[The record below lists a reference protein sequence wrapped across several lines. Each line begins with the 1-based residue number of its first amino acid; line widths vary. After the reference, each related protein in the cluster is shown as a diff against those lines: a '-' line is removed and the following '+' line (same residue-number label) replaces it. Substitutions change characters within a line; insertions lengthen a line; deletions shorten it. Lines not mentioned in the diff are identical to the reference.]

1 MTVAIEGILVVDK
14 EKGMTSH
21 DVVGLVR
28 KRFAIKKVGHAGTLD
43 PAATGVLVLLLGK
56 ATKLSGSLMNEE
68 KEYTATMKLG
78 ERTDSGDA
86 DGKVIAEK
94 DVNISEDEIRRA
106 VLSFSGEIEQVPPM
120 VSAKKINGKR
130 LYALARK
137 GIEVERAPVK
147 IHVKEMEVTDID
159 IPYVT
164 FRTVCSKGTYI
175 RQLADDIG
183 ELLGCGSHLVEL
195 RRLRSGDFTLDK
207 AVTMDELRSFDG
219 ETLNESIA
227 RL

>member
-1 MTVAIEGILVVDK
+1 MTVAIEGILIVDK